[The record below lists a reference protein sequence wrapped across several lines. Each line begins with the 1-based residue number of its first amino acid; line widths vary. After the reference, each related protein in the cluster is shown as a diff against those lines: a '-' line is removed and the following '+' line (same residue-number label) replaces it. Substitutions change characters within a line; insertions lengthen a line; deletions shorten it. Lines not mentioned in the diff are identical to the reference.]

1 MRLLQQTRLCLF
13 AMNRHDPSKL
23 HDCSPSRHDPS
34 KLHDVRRTNMTLSSF
49 MTVPN
54 SHEQVYIKTTPS
66 LILTYKF
73 TYIHSFH
80 FIRER
85 DRVRQTVRFDSQQ
98 TKCVL
103 IVGRSF
109 HPGRQIDK
117 DSKHHYEGNNCL
129 KEIVSNTRLD
139 LQTGSDFSGFFPA
152 NRVKCSSAT

>member
-1 MRLLQQTRLCLF
+1 MT
-13 AMNRHDPSKL
+13 
-23 HDCSPSRHDPS
+23 
-34 KLHDVRRTNMTLSSF
+34 VRRTDMTLPSF

-66 LILTYKF
+66 LILQDTNF

-85 DRVRQTVRFDSQQ
+85 DRVLQTVRFDSQQ
-98 TKCVL
+98 TKCFL
-103 IVGRSF
+103 IVGSSF
-109 HPGRQIDK
+109 HPVRQIAK
-117 DSKHHYEGNNCL
+117 DSKHHREGNNCL

-139 LQTGSDFSGFFPA
+139 LQTGSDFSGFFSA